1 MRFVRGLFMLPIL
14 ALLIN
19 ASHPTIASSATPSV
33 TLRWTT
39 PGDDGILGRATRY
52 DLRYS
57 TFPLT
62 AATFAS
68 ATVVKGLQ
76 VPRAAGVRDS
86 FTVTGL
92 TIGVIYYFALKTL
105 DDASNWSQ
113 LSNVFMRAPL
123 RLGVEDVAYTFS
135 FEPPWPN
142 PASHSAHIAYTLPHD
157 GPLDIQAFD
166 ISGRRV
172 RMIAKGGHQAGR
184 GDTVWD
190 LRDDSGHR
198 VSPGVYLLTLRTG
211 ATSSVRQIV
220 VSG

>member
-1 MRFVRGLFMLPIL
+1 MRFIRGLVLLPIL

-19 ASHPTIASSATPSV
+19 AAHPTIAASATPSL

-57 TFPLT
+57 TFPMT
-62 AATFAS
+62 AVTFAT

-76 VPRAAGVRDS
+76 APKAAGVRDS

-92 TIGVIYYFALKTL
+92 TPGVIYYFALKTM
-105 DDASNWSQ
+105 DDASNWSH
-113 LSNVFMRAPL
+113 LSNVFLHAPS
-123 RLGVEDVAYTFS
+123 RLGVEDVACTFS

-142 PASHSAHIAYTLPHD
+142 PASHSAHFAYTLPVD
-157 GPLDIQAFD
+157 GPINIQAFD
-166 ISGRRV
+166 ISGRRMRV
-172 RMIAKGGHQAGR
+172 LANSSHQAGR

-198 VSPGVYLLTLRTG
+198 VNPGIYLVTLRTG
-211 ATSSVRQIV
+211 GSSSVRQIV
-220 VSG
+220 VSS